1 MKKRLAFVGLLN
13 TSGIQ
18 CISGTGIGGGISSS
32 FVAPQITID
41 AHADLVN
48 HLQESARMASRI
60 NKDVLGKK
68 KARLLRKA
76 EFHAAKAHELLM
88 KVYAV

>member
-1 MKKRLAFVGLLN
+1 MM
-13 TSGIQ
+13 
-18 CISGTGIGGGISSS
+18 GGSS
-32 FVAPQITID
+32 FVATQVTVN
-41 AHADLVN
+41 AHADLVSQ
-48 HLQESARMASRI
+48 LQESARMASRV
-60 NKDVLGKK
+60 NKDTLGKK